1 MREETK
7 IRSGTVMNIMTDDHS
22 LRAEIARVSRELYKR
37 GLTGSTGGNISCRA
51 GNIMLISKTNTSF
64 GRLKPEDILA
74 CDLSGKPLEEGRPSR
89 EVGFHAAI
97 YQQRPS
103 AGAVV
108 HLHSPYAI
116 ALGAFSLNDRDVLP
130 SCTYGAVVRVGRVP
144 MVGFHEPGHADLIGR
159 VADELKNAENAIYLA
174 KHGIITFAEDLGSAC
189 DIAEEF
195 EQNAKI
201 YVVTGGKVPLLD
213 PNEVER
219 LRRIKK

>member
-1 MREETK
+1 ME
-7 IRSGTVMNIMTDDHS
+7 DDHA
-22 LRAEIARVSRELYKR
+22 LRTEIARVSRELYKR
-37 GLTGSTGGNISCRA
+37 GLTCSTGGNISCRA
-51 GNIMLISKTNTSF
+51 GDIVLISKTNTSF
-64 GRLKPEDILA
+64 SRLKPEEILA

-103 AGAVV
+103 VRAVV

-130 SCTYGAVVRVGRVP
+130 PCTYGAVVRVGRVP
-144 MVGFHEPGHADLIGR
+144 MVGFHRPGQPDLIRGIT
-159 VADELKNAENAIYLA
+159 DELRNAENAVYLA
-174 KHGIITFAEDLGSAC
+174 KHGIITFAEDLYQAC

-213 PNEVER
+213 PREVDR
-219 LRRIKK
+219 LRKME